1 MDSIK
6 NNSSAIVR
14 GLTVAIA
21 VILQAITFVIL
32 GFYLQE
38 YATWVYV
45 LLEILSFFVV
55 FALVNDQESYR
66 QFWVIIVLV
75 FPVIGLFLYFMWGRR
90 RTNSRMNVMIRNTE
104 AKMRAYAPKEFD
116 PFRRPFRRCP

>member
-6 NNSSAIVR
+6 NNSSAIIR

-38 YATWVYV
+38 YATWVYI

-66 QFWVIIVLV
+66 QFWVVIVLV

-104 AKMRAYAPKEFD
+104 AKMRAYAPEQTEVIQ
-116 PFRRPFRRCP
+116 